1 MVSVSTASWTSRG
14 WTRVRQ
20 HIRRPSGLRRPG
32 RRAREPFVAPKTRVP
47 WFTSQGH
54 LAPLVDRRNQGLPE
68 AVRSGP
74 LLRLSMRRSEA
85 SPWGRGGAR
94 PMTPRRGL
102 LLLLVVVAALAADL
116 ALPPPVF
123 AASVSLNPTSGDA
136 PSVSG
141 TLSGSGWQ
149 CSDFSLPT

>member
-1 MVSVSTASWTSRG
+1 MTPPTFSAYLAGVSTG
-14 WTRVRQ
+14 VRQ

-74 LLRLSMRRSEA
+74 LLRLAMRHREQAEWPQTEA
-85 SPWGRGGAR
+85 EW
-94 PMTPRRGL
+94 PRCRL
-102 LLLLVVVAALAADL
+102 
-116 ALPPPVF
+116 
-123 AASVSLNPTSGDA
+123 
-136 PSVSG
+136 
-141 TLSGSGWQ
+141 
-149 CSDFSLPT
+149 